1 MTITNPPSASSQI
14 ELGKSHYLI
23 RSLYQAPSLGGE
35 LAFGLKYASID
46 KDVLLCGHTYEHV
59 TSVHRS
65 YTSSLIWIEC
75 IEKKHMEHHLIT
87 HISTLT
93 SKPNLSYIKV
103 CRAPPPVWNQ
113 WERGCVCFCVC
124 VCQDFPEFIS
134 DCAEQMAHCDTVEW
148 FYRALCGA
156 TVTVTNCAY
165 RPPLDKDHI
174 TDGLRAGA
182 RRVRRRS

>member
-103 CRAPPPVWNQ
+103 CRAPPPCLKPAG
-113 WERGCVCFCVC
+113 ERLRVLLCVCAR
-124 VCQDFPEFIS
+124 IS
-134 DCAEQMAHCDTVEW
+134 QSSS
-148 FYRALCGA
+148 
-156 TVTVTNCAY
+156 VTVPSRWPTVI
-165 RPPLDKDHI
+165 RWSDFIGPSVELPSL
-174 TDGLRAGA
+174 
-182 RRVRRRS
+182 